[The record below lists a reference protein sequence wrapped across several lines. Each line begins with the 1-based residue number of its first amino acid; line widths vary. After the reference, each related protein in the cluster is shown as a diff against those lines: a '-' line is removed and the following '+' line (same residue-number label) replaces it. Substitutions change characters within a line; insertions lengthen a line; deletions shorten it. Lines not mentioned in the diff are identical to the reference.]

1 MLPATSPVSFQHE
14 VYNMQQQSTY
24 LTNGDL
30 VLSLSGEM
38 DAHGCSQIKPTL
50 EEIVAT
56 VQNKNVLLDLHK
68 VEFIDS
74 SGIGAI
80 VYLFKR
86 LKAQQQTLVIRGV
99 HGQPKELM
107 ELLRVGS
114 AIPISFSTDY
124 TQSSGDNQ
132 CTV

>member
-1 MLPATSPVSFQHE
+1 
-14 VYNMQQQSTY
+14 MQQHTTY
-24 LTNGDL
+24 APSGDL
-30 VLSLSGEM
+30 ILSLSGEM
-38 DAHGCSQIKPTL
+38 DAHGCNQIKPML
-50 EEIVAT
+50 EELVAT
-56 VQNKNVLLDLHK
+56 VQTKNVLLDLNK

-86 LKAQQQTLVIRGV
+86 LKAQHQSLVIRGV

-114 AIPISFSTDY
+114 AIPISFGSDGS
-124 TQSSGDNQ
+124 QLSGDNQ
-132 CTV
+132 CAV

>member
-1 MLPATSPVSFQHE
+1 MLTANSLVSFQHE
-14 VYNMQQQSTY
+14 VRVMQQQSNY
-24 LTNGDL
+24 SSNGDL

-38 DAHGCSQIKPTL
+38 DAHGCSQIKPVL

-56 VQNKNVLLDLHK
+56 VQTKNVLLDLNN

-86 LKAQQQTLVIRGV
+86 LKAQHQSLVIRGV

-114 AIPISFSTDY
+114 AIPISFGAES
-124 TQSSGDNQ
+124 TQSPGDNQ

>member
-1 MLPATSPVSFQHE
+1 
-14 VYNMQQQSTY
+14 MQQQSTY
-24 LTNGDL
+24 SHNGDL

-38 DAHGCSQIKPTL
+38 DAHGCNQIKPIL
-50 EEIVAT
+50 EEIVAA
-56 VQNKNVLLDLHK
+56 VQTKNVLLDLHN
-68 VEFIDS
+68 VDFIDS

-86 LKAQQQTLVIRGV
+86 LKAKQQCLVIRGV

-114 AIPISFSTDY
+114 AIPISFDADST
-124 TQSSGDNQ
+124 QPSGDNQ

>member
-1 MLPATSPVSFQHE
+1 MHH
-14 VYNMQQQSTY
+14 QSTY
-24 LTNGDL
+24 SPNGDL

-38 DAHGCSQIKPTL
+38 DAHGCSQIKSIL
-50 EEIVAT
+50 EEIVSS
-56 VQNKNVLLDLHK
+56 VQTPNVLLDLND

-86 LKAQQQTLVIRGV
+86 LKAQHQTLVIRGV

-114 AIPISFSTDY
+114 AIPISFCTGQV
-124 TQSSGDNQ
+124 QSPGDNQ
-132 CTV
+132 CIV

>member
-1 MLPATSPVSFQHE
+1 
-14 VYNMQQQSTY
+14 MQQQSNY
-24 LTNGDL
+24 SPNGDL
-30 VLSLSGEM
+30 ILSLSGEM
-38 DAHGCSQIKPTL
+38 DAHGCSQIKPVL

-56 VQNKNVLLDLHK
+56 VQTKNVLLDLNN

-86 LKAQQQTLVIRGV
+86 LKAQHQSLVIRGV

-114 AIPISFSTDY
+114 AIPISFGAES
-124 TQSSGDNQ
+124 TQSPGDNQ
-132 CTV
+132 CAV

>member
-1 MLPATSPVSFQHE
+1 MVPATSLISFQHK
-14 VYNMQQQSTY
+14 VYVMQQQSTY
-24 LTNGDL
+24 SSNGDL
-30 VLSLSGEM
+30 VLSLSGDM
-38 DAHGCSQIKPTL
+38 DAQGCSQIRPIL

-56 VQNKNVLLDLHK
+56 VQTKNVLLDLHN

-86 LKAQQQTLVIRGV
+86 LKAQHQSLVIRGV

-114 AIPISFSTDY
+114 AISISFGAESTLP
-124 TQSSGDNQ
+124 SGDNQ

>member
-1 MLPATSPVSFQHE
+1 
-14 VYNMQQQSTY
+14 MQQQSTY
-24 LTNGDL
+24 SSNGDL

-38 DAHGCSQIKPTL
+38 DAHGCSQIRPKL

-56 VQNKNVLLDLHK
+56 AQDKNVLLDLNK

-124 TQSSGDNQ
+124 TQSSGDNP

>member
-1 MLPATSPVSFQHE
+1 MVPATSLLYFQRE
-14 VYNMQQQSTY
+14 VHIMQQQSTY
-24 LTNGDL
+24 SANGDL

-38 DAHGCSQIKPTL
+38 DAHGCSQIRPTL

-56 VQNKNVLLDLHK
+56 AQDKNVLLDLNK

-114 AIPISFSTDY
+114 AIPISFSTDH

>member
-1 MLPATSPVSFQHE
+1 
-14 VYNMQQQSTY
+14 MQQQSTFSA
-24 LTNGDL
+24 NGDL
-30 VLSLSGEM
+30 ILSLSGEM
-38 DAHGCSQIKPTL
+38 DAYGCSQIKPTL
-50 EEIVAT
+50 EEIVSS
-56 VQNKNVLLDLHK
+56 VQNNNVLLDLNN

-114 AIPISFSTDY
+114 AIPISFSTDH